1 MLLLAQGLFSA
12 TASAKTISV
21 DSIVAED
28 LSFYTQQLQNPAV
41 QKLLQTIRY
50 AEGTAGPAGYQ
61 TKFGGGKFSDLS
73 RHPDQPVSSG
83 GYTST
88 AAGAYQFLTPTW
100 KAVSQKLGLKDFS
113 PRSQDIAALDL
124 AYQRLKP
131 LGGFAA
137 LEKQGLSGS
146 VAAALS
152 PEWASFPTQSGKSYY
167 GQPVKS
173 LAELQ
178 KQYDSAPVGSGTQP
192 QPQPQTVATKSGN
205 TYNIYLT
212 GEGGQQDGNLQFLKQ
227 FLPRIPGFSSSP
239 SGLKN
244 LADVLYATPNYLGD
258 DYQPV
263 MNVMQ

>member
-1 MLLLAQGLFSA
+1 M
-12 TASAKTISV
+12 
-21 DSIVAED
+21 AED

-50 AEGTAGPAGYQ
+50 AEGTSGPAGYQ

-178 KQYDSAPVGSGTQP
+178 KQYGSAPVGSGAQPQPQP
-192 QPQPQTVATKSGN
+192 QPQPQTVATKQQQTPGGI
-205 TYNIYLT
+205 TYNIYVDGGPQQQQT
-212 GEGGQQDGNLQFLKQ
+212 GPIEPLDFLQTLASARKN
-227 FLPRIPGFSSSP
+227 RMSP
-239 SGLKN
+239 
-244 LADVLYATPNYLGD
+244 ADIASAISAAASTSQTFD
-258 DYQPV
+258 
-263 MNVMQ
+263 